1 MSLDADGFSLLQGV
15 FAADEVIAI
24 VAEWD
29 GVCSRNA
36 SDAAILAGEGGPAYG
51 ARDLLRL
58 WPRVIELARSPRL
71 LASLRDVLGP
81 TGGVVRALF
90 FDKPPGHS
98 WALPWHKDYN
108 VAVKSHGGTGTFHKP
123 TKKVGVPHVEA
134 PEELLSRMVTARIHL
149 DAMTDEN
156 GALRVVP
163 GSQRYY
169 RASEH
174 TPQPPVS
181 VHCSA
186 GDVLLMRPLL
196 THASGHCRPETRRH
210 RRIVHLECAPSP
222 ALPDGYEWHDFVPL
236 DPLLC

>member
-1 MSLDADGFSLLQGV
+1 MSLDADGFSLLRGV
-15 FAADEVIAI
+15 FTADEVTAI
-24 VAEWD
+24 IAEWD

-58 WPRVIELARSPRL
+58 WPCVIDLARHPRL
-71 LASLRDVLGP
+71 FTLLRDLLGP
-81 TGGVVRALF
+81 TGGVVRGLF

-108 VAVKSHGGTGTFHKP
+108 VAVKSHGPTGLFNKP
-123 TKKVGVPHVEA
+123 TKKAGVPHVEA
-134 PEELLSRMVTARIHL
+134 PEELLAWMLTARIHL
-149 DAMTDEN
+149 DDMTDEN

-163 GSQRYY
+163 GSHRFYH
-169 RASEH
+169 ASDD
-174 TPQPPVS
+174 TPRPPVS

-236 DPLLC
+236 DRVLS